1 MCGLFIYEI
10 SSGAPNLTNVS
21 ITSLH
26 SELCK
31 FVVSFPSEK
40 VPAPPS
46 PNCTF
51 EQVFNI
57 RSFKNNSTSFCLSST
72 VLPCSTIIGLTP
84 FSIRVSAQNS
94 PAGPAPIIT
103 GLLLA
108 FKSLCNTVF
117 CFCSCSI
124 KLAFLFFN
132 NLLTLK
138 SSFKKT
144 IRE

>member
-1 MCGLFIYEI
+1 MFATIFTKLSVPMCGLFIYEI

-26 SELCK
+26 NGLCK

-84 FSIRVSAQNS
+84 FSIRVSAQNN

-103 GLLLA
+103 GLL
-108 FKSLCNTVF
+108 
-117 CFCSCSI
+117 
-124 KLAFLFFN
+124 
-132 NLLTLK
+132 
-138 SSFKKT
+138 
-144 IRE
+144 